1 MRVYQLAEELA
12 VTPDELIQKAK
23 ELKIPIKSDISTLD
37 AKAIAKLRKEIATE
51 KKAAAAKQAAA
62 LKAEKKAERMRE
74 SAAVATAHPR
84 SNRDSAATPQ
94 EKPAPAK
101 TPEDKHATPITKE
114 VKPASATP
122 VTPPT
127 SPAHHQEESEIKKK
141 HEKVGK
147 VNHTPTANKTTQ
159 AKAHTDKPLE
169 PITKSIKHPVA
180 APVTA
185 KPAKSATT
193 AKTPLPKDDIHK
205 SMPIIP
211 TLAKESDDKDIRAMH
226 AKELD
231 LYSKGSTDESKGIRG
246 KVISMPAPFGK
257 QKPFIKK
264 TFFFKKKTS
273 GQPHQQIVNKPL
285 ERKVTVSGRITLKE
299 LCEKMGIRAN
309 VIIKKLMGHNIM
321 TGINDSLSED
331 ALVLIGLEFNY
342 EIIFEK
348 PKDIDSQL
356 VHTTSDKPEDLKSRP
371 PVVTFMG
378 HVDHGKTSLMDKVR
392 STNVAASEHGAIT
405 QHLGAYEAE
414 INNKKIVFL
423 DTPGHEAF
431 TQMRSRGANVTD
443 IVVLVVAADDG
454 VMPQTEEAISH
465 ARAANL
471 PIIIAINK
479 VDKKEANLHKVR
491 QQLSSMDLAPED
503 WGGKTIFAEV
513 SALTGQGIDHLLEM
527 ILLQADMMEL
537 KANPNRRAYGTVMEA
552 KLTESQGPLTTI
564 LVQNGT
570 LKIGDIIFCGGASGK
585 VRSMLN
591 SRSKSITETPP
602 STVVRISGLSE
613 LPMAG
618 DKFYV
623 VDSIQTASEMAQ
635 TYSERK
641 KGVLAAPQQHTT
653 LENLYDKIATSQLKE
668 IKVILKTDVQGSLE
682 VITQLLNNFAYKEA
696 KVKIIHRGVGQ
707 INESDV
713 LLAHVSDALIIGFN
727 TSVEERAKTLVT
739 DHGVDVKIYNV
750 IYDIVENI
758 KLALEGM
765 LEPEKREV
773 TIGKLTVKDLFK
785 ISRLGT
791 IAGCM
796 VIEGKIERSSS
807 VRVYRD
813 KNVIYEGKLSSLK
826 RFKDDVREVNTGFEC
841 GLKIDGFDNLNAGD
855 IIEAFQIEKYLRKL
869 TTTS

>member
-37 AKAIAKLRKEIATE
+37 NKAIGKLRKEIE
-51 KKAAAAKQAAA
+51 KDKQAAAAKQAAA
-62 LKAEKKAERMRE
+62 LRAEKKASHIRE
-74 SAAVATAHPR
+74 LAA
-84 SNRDSAATPQ
+84 AALTHQ
-94 EKPAPAK
+94 EKPAPVKASAPQEKHVHTKVPDDKPAHVKTAADKHVSTK
-101 TPEDKHATPITKE
+101 TPADKPDLTVQHGGSAGGKHGKPAETIAKSAKPTVAIPHVPLKATAPLHKSD
-114 VKPASATP
+114 KPASSDT
-122 VTPPT
+122 THKK
-127 SPAHHQEESEIKKK
+127 PAN
-141 HEKVGK
+141 V
-147 VNHTPTANKTTQ
+147 P
-159 AKAHTDKPLE
+159 AKAPALE
-169 PITKSIKHPVA
+169 
-180 APVTA
+180 
-185 KPAKSATT
+185 
-193 AKTPLPKDDIHK
+193 DDIPK
-205 SMPIIP
+205 PTPIIP
-211 TLAKESDDKDIRAMH
+211 NLAKESDDKPIRAQN
-226 AKELD
+226 AKDLD
-231 LYSKGSTDESKGIRG
+231 YYSKGATDQTKGISG
-246 KVISMPAPFGK
+246 KVIGMPATFGK

-264 TFFFKKKTS
+264 TFFFKKKSS
-273 GQPHQQIVNKPL
+273 GQPHQPIVNKPL
-285 ERKVTVSGRITLKE
+285 ERKVTITGRITLKE

-309 VIIKKLMGHNIM
+309 ILIKKLMEHNIM
-321 TGINDSLSED
+321 SGINDPLSED

-342 EIIFEK
+342 EITFEK
-348 PKDIDSQL
+348 PKDIAAQL
-356 VHTTSDKPEDLKSRP
+356 VHTTSDKPEDLKTRP

-392 STNVAASEHGAIT
+392 STDVAASEHGAIT
-405 QHLGAYEAE
+405 QHLGAYEAV

-443 IVVLVVAADDG
+443 IVVIVVAADDG

-471 PIIIAINK
+471 PIIVAINK
-479 VDKKEANLHKVR
+479 VDKKESNLHKVR

-537 KANPNRRAYGTVMEA
+537 KANPNRRAYGTVLEA
-552 KLTESQGPLTTI
+552 KLTESQGPMTTI

-570 LKIGDIIFCGGASGK
+570 LQIGDIIFCGGASGK
-585 VRSMLN
+585 VRSMHN
-591 SRSKSITETPP
+591 SRAEGISETPP
-602 STVVRISGLSE
+602 STVVRISGLSAM
-613 LPMAG
+613 PMAG

-623 VDSIQTASEMAQ
+623 VESVQTASEMAQ
-635 TYSERK
+635 TYNERK
-641 KGVLAAPQQHTT
+641 KGTLAGPQQHTT
-653 LENLYDKIATSQLKE
+653 LENLYDKITTSQTKE
-668 IKVILKTDVQGSLE
+668 IKIILKTDVQGSLE

-696 KVKIIHRGVGQ
+696 RVKIIHKGVGQ
-707 INESDV
+707 INESDL
-713 LLAHVSDALIIGFN
+713 LLAHVSDAIIIGFN
-727 TSVEERAKTLVT
+727 TAVEERARPLMTE
-739 DHGVDVKIYNV
+739 HGVDVKIYNV

-773 TIGKLTVKDLFK
+773 TIGKLTVKDIFK

-796 VIEGKIERSSS
+796 VTEGKIERSSS
-807 VRVYRD
+807 VRVFRD
-813 KNVIYEGKLSSLK
+813 KKAIYEGKLSSLK

-841 GLKIDGFDNLNAGD
+841 GLKVDGFDNLNAGD
-855 IIEAFQIEKYLRKL
+855 IIEAFLIEKYLKKL
-869 TTTS
+869 TASS

>member
-1 MRVYQLAEELA
+1 IAAEKAAKKAAAAAAKLAETEA
-12 VTPDELIQKAK
+12 KKAAAAAAPAPAPAEPAPARK
-23 ELKIPIKSDISTLD
+23 TAEPEPKAHPEPISKPALPSGRP
-37 AKAIAKLRKEIATE
+37 AAHKTE
-51 KKAAAAKQAAA
+51 KKAA
-62 LKAEKKAERMRE
+62 
-74 SAAVATAHPR
+74 HP
-84 SNRDSAATPQ
+84 
-94 EKPAPAK
+94 EKPAASHIKAAAGKHTTEKHGHAPAM
-101 TPEDKHATPITKE
+101 PVITIGRHSEPAAPKPA
-114 VKPASATP
+114 VKPGAP
-122 VTPPT
+122 QP
-127 SPAHHQEESEIKKK
+127 
-141 HEKVGK
+141 
-147 VNHTPTANKTTQ
+147 
-159 AKAHTDKPLE
+159 
-169 PITKSIKHPVA
+169 KSA
-180 APVTA
+180 APRQDMP
-185 KPAKSATT
+185 KPSG
-193 AKTPLPKDDIHK
+193 
-205 SMPIIP
+205 PIIE
-211 TLAKESDDKDIRAMH
+211 TLAKDTDDKDIRALH

-231 LYSKGSTDESKGIRG
+231 LYSKGAATEQTKGIHG
-246 KVISMPAPFGK
+246 KVIGMPSTFGR

-264 TFFFKKKTS
+264 TFFFKKKS
-273 GQPHQQIVNKPL
+273 AGHHQQQVVNKPV
-285 ERKVTVSGRITLKE
+285 ERKVTVSGRMTLKE

-309 VIIKKLMGHNIM
+309 IIIKKLMEHNIM
-321 TGINDSLSED
+321 TGINDALSED

-348 PKDIDSQL
+348 PKDIDSHL
-356 VHTTSDKPEDLKSRP
+356 VHTTPDRPEDLKSRP

-378 HVDHGKTSLMDKVR
+378 HVDHGKTSLMDKIR
-392 STNVAASEHGAIT
+392 SANVAASEHGAIT

-471 PIIIAINK
+471 PIIVAINK

-552 KLTESQGPLTTI
+552 KLTESQGPMTTI

-570 LKIGDIIFCGGASGK
+570 LKIGDVIFCGGAYGK

-591 SRSKSITETPP
+591 SRSENIEETTPA
-602 STVVRISGLSE
+602 TVVRISGLSD

-635 TYSERK
+635 TFNERK
-641 KGVLAAPQQHTT
+641 KTALAGPQQHTT
-653 LENLYDKIATSQLKE
+653 LENLYDKIATSQTKE

-696 KVKIIHRGVGQ
+696 RVKIIHRGVGQ

-713 LLAHVSDALIIGFN
+713 LLAHVSDAIIIGFN
-727 TSVEERAKTLVT
+727 TSVEERAKPLVI
-739 DHGVDVKIYNV
+739 DHGVEVKIYNV

-758 KLALEGM
+758 KLALEGL

-773 TIGKLTVKDLFK
+773 TVGKLTVKDLFK

-796 VIEGKIERSSS
+796 VTEGKIERSSL
-807 VRVYRD
+807 VRVYRE
-813 KNVIYEGKLSSLK
+813 KNVLYEGRLSSLK

-841 GLKIDGFDNLNAGD
+841 GVKIDGFDNLNVGD
-855 IIEAFQIEKYLRKL
+855 VIEAFQIEKHLKKL
-869 TTTS
+869 TTAS

>member
-1 MRVYQLAEELA
+1 MRVYQLAEELK
-12 VTPDELIQKAK
+12 VTPDELIQKANG
-23 ELKIPIKSDISTLD
+23 LKIQVKSDISSLD
-37 AKAIAKLRKEIATE
+37 PKAIAKLRKEIE
-51 KKAAAAKQAAA
+51 KDQKAAAAKQAAA
-62 LKAEKKAERMRE
+62 LRAEKKA
-74 SAAVATAHPR
+74 AALKEKEKAEETAVPEPAETIEPALPKAKPVEPKAPVQPAKPITHKTEKKPV
-84 SNRDSAATPQ
+84 SH
-94 EKPAPAK
+94 EKPVPAHTK
-101 TPEDKHATPITKE
+101 PAAGKHPATKETPI
-114 VKPASATP
+114 A
-122 VTPPT
+122 
-127 SPAHHQEESEIKKK
+127 
-141 HEKVGK
+141 
-147 VNHTPTANKTTQ
+147 
-159 AKAHTDKPLE
+159 
-169 PITKSIKHPVA
+169 PITIGKHSEPVA
-180 APVTA
+180 KPTA
-185 KPAKSATT
+185 KPGIPHP
-193 AKTPLPKDDIHK
+193 KTPLPKDDISK
-205 SMPIIP
+205 STPIIP

-231 LYSKGSTDESKGIRG
+231 LYSKGTTDESKGIRG
-246 KVISMPAPFGK
+246 KVISMPATFGK

-264 TFFFKKKTS
+264 TFFFKKKSS
-273 GQPHQQIVNKPL
+273 GQPHQQIINKPV
-285 ERKVTVSGRITLKE
+285 ERKVTISGRITLKE
-299 LCEKMGIRAN
+299 LCEKMGVKAN
-309 VIIKKLMGHNIM
+309 IIIKKLMEHNIM
-321 TGINDSLSED
+321 TGINDPLSED

-348 PKDIDSQL
+348 TKDIDSQL

-378 HVDHGKTSLMDKVR
+378 HVDHGKTSLMDKIR
-392 STNVAASEHGAIT
+392 SANVAASEHGAIT

-414 INNKKIVFL
+414 INNRKIVFL

-443 IVVLVVAADDG
+443 IVVIVVAADDG

-471 PIIIAINK
+471 PIIVAINK

-491 QQLSSMDLAPED
+491 QQLSSMDLTPED

-527 ILLQADMMEL
+527 ILLQSDMMEL

-591 SRSKSITETPP
+591 SRSESVTETPP
-602 STVVRISGLSE
+602 STVVRISGLSD

-623 VDSIQTASEMAQ
+623 MDSIQTASEMAQ
-635 TYSERK
+635 TYIERK
-641 KGVLAAPQQHTT
+641 KTALAGPQQHTT

-727 TSVEERAKTLVT
+727 TSVEDRAKTLVT

-773 TIGKLTVKDLFK
+773 SIGKLTVKDLFK

-791 IAGCM
+791 IAGCT
-796 VIEGKIERSSS
+796 VIEGKIERSSL

-841 GLKIDGFDNLNAGD
+841 GLRIDGFDNLNTGD
-855 IIEAFQIEKYLRKL
+855 IIEAFQIEKYLKKL
-869 TTTS
+869 TASS